1 MQQDQAS
8 PDAGLDAA
16 PGSSSRRPTGVSPRD
31 VGGRLRVLH
40 APGLSGAGI
49 EDEFE
54 DFVRLIEADGYW
66 RLWGLHRWRS
76 LTVDD
81 HVYWLHW
88 NLCTVEERM
97 IVNRWWR
104 DRMAPEPAQLTMEL
118 DV

>member
-16 PGSSSRRPTGVSPRD
+16 RAFIEKADWSFASTMWWSPHEYCVRH
-31 VGGRLRVLH
+31 RCR
-40 APGLSGAGI
+40 AQGI

-104 DRMAPEPAQLTMEL
+104 DRMAPSPPN
-118 DV
+118 

>member
-1 MQQDQAS
+1 MSNSNPS
-8 PDAGLDAA
+8 PDGGPIRARAFVRRA
-16 PGSSSRRPTGVSPRD
+16 KWVFASSMPWHPHEYVSRRD
-31 VGGRLRVLH
+31 CLND
-40 APGLSGAGI
+40 GI